1 MSIRHQAPLSEQS
14 PGTLRLGGAR
24 MVLLDIE
31 SSFWA
36 LRRQMEALVGR
47 RLTDAV
53 LQQAGANGGAAFA
66 RAFARADLDSTSGS
80 QALHDCVAAYQ
91 AAGFGQF
98 EIDVLE
104 WPIGRAVIRGTD
116 TFEAWMMRQHEQK
129 AEAPAC
135 AYTSGVLVGFVNALG
150 GRQDVVCRKRA
161 CQAQGAEACLFEL
174 LPAREA
180 AGTPIIAF
188 DPDPFLSHQLN
199 LLAIL
204 FSRMPM
210 GIAIFDEEFVLRRF
224 NPTWAGF
231 IDRYT
236 PSAVSKVVP
245 GVHLF
250 DLAPGFE
257 ATVTPVFQRVLTGE
271 TVQQEALRI
280 ESGGIVSYWDAVFSP
295 LVEGGKVTGIVG
307 VSIDATER
315 VQADE
320 MLRRTDRLAAM
331 GRLAAALAH
340 EINNPLQAIRSHL
353 ELVLDFDLEIEERE
367 QYLQVCRQE
376 IERLTEITQRV
387 LSFARPEEDTR
398 HPVSIA
404 DLTQRTLELVS
415 KQLQQTNVQVT
426 TSFPDHLPLIPV
438 VPHQILQVLLNIVI
452 NATEVMEGGGLV
464 QIEAREDDEMIA
476 LTLSNN
482 GPPIPPEHI
491 GRIFDPFFSTKPNG
505 TGLGLS
511 TSYSIVQGHG
521 GDIRVENL
529 SGGRGVCFTIR
540 LPIVLP
546 AEAHETGE

>member
-1 MSIRHQAPLSEQS
+1 MSITHQASLSEER

-24 MVLLDIE
+24 MILLDIE
-31 SSFWA
+31 SSFWG
-36 LRRQMEALVGR
+36 LRRQMEALVGQ

-66 RAFARADLDSTSGS
+66 RAFTSADLAGDA
-80 QALHDCVAAYQ
+80 QALRDCVAAYQ

-98 EIDVLE
+98 EIEVLE
-104 WPIGRAVIRGTD
+104 WPIGRALIRGTD
-116 TFEAWMMRQHEQK
+116 TFEAWLMRQHEQK

-150 GRQDVVCRKRA
+150 GRQDVVCIKHA

-174 LPAREA
+174 LPAHRA

-199 LLAIL
+199 LLEIL
-204 FSRMPM
+204 FNHMPM
-210 GIAIFDEEFVLRRF
+210 GIAIFDQELVLRRC
-224 NPTWAGF
+224 NPTWAEF
-231 IDRYT
+231 IGRYT
-236 PSAVSKVVP
+236 PSTASQVVP

-257 ATVTPVFQRVLTGE
+257 ATVSPIFQRVLTGE
-271 TVQQEALRI
+271 TVRQEALRI
-280 ESGGIVSYWDAVFSP
+280 ESGGIVSYWDVVFSP
-295 LVEGGKVTGIVG
+295 LIEDGKVTGIVG
-307 VSIDATER
+307 VNTDATER

-340 EINNPLQAIRSHL
+340 EVNNPLQAIRSHL
-353 ELVLDFDLEIEERE
+353 ELVLDFDLETGERE

-387 LSFARPEEDTR
+387 LSFARPAEDTR
-398 HPVSIA
+398 RPVCIA
-404 DLTQRTLELVS
+404 DLTQRTLALVS
-415 KQLQQTNVQVT
+415 KQLQQTNVRVT
-426 TSFPDHLPLIPV
+426 TNFPDDLSPVPV
-438 VPHQILQVLLNIVI
+438 VPHQIVQVLLNIVI
-452 NATEVMEGGGLV
+452 NATEVMDGGGLV
-464 QIEAREDDEMIA
+464 HIEAHEEDGMMV

-529 SGGRGVCFTIR
+529 SDGEGVRFTIT
-540 LPIVLP
+540 LPIAHAV
-546 AEAHETGE
+546 ETHETVE

>member
-1 MSIRHQAPLSEQS
+1 MSITHQTPLSEEC

-31 SSFWA
+31 SSFWG
-36 LRRQMEALVGR
+36 LRRQLEALVGQ

-66 RAFARADLDSTSGS
+66 RAFTGADLAGDA
-80 QALHDCVAAYQ
+80 QALRDCVAAYQ

-104 WPIGRAVIRGTD
+104 WPIGRALIRGTN
-116 TFEAWMMRQHEQK
+116 TFEAWMVRQHEQK

-135 AYTSGVLVGFVNALG
+135 AYTSGVLVGFVNVLG
-150 GRQDVVCRKRA
+150 GRQDVVCIKHA

-174 LPAREA
+174 LPADCA

-199 LLAIL
+199 LLEIL
-204 FSRMPM
+204 FDRMPM
-210 GIAIFDEEFVLRRF
+210 GIAIFDRDFVLRRC

-236 PSAVSKVVP
+236 PSTAGQAVP
-245 GVHLF
+245 GVHF
-250 DLAPGFE
+250 FELAPGFE
-257 ATVTPVFQRVLTGE
+257 ATLTPVFQRVLAGE
-271 TVQQEALRI
+271 TVRQDALRL
-280 ESGGIVSYWDAVFSP
+280 ESSGIVSFWDVVFTP
-295 LVEGGKVTGIVG
+295 LIEDEKVAGIVG
-307 VSIDATER
+307 ASTDATER
-315 VQADE
+315 MQAE
-320 MLRRTDRLAAM
+320 EVLRRTERLAAM

-353 ELVLDFDLEIEERE
+353 ELVLDFDLETGERD

-387 LSFARPEEDTR
+387 LSFARPTEDTR

-404 DLTQRTLELVS
+404 DLTQRTLALVS
-415 KQLQQTNVQVT
+415 KQLQETNVRVT
-426 TSFPDHLPLIPV
+426 TNFPEHLPQVLV
-438 VPHQILQVLLNIVI
+438 VTHQIVQVLLNIMI
-452 NATEVMEGGGLV
+452 NATEVMDGGGLV
-464 QIEAREDDEMIA
+464 HIEAREENGMVA
-476 LTLSNN
+476 LTLSNS

-491 GRIFDPFFSTKPNG
+491 GRIFDPFFSTKPTG

-511 TSYSIVQGHG
+511 TSHSIIQGHG

-529 SGGRGVCFTIR
+529 SDGQGVRFTIT
-540 LPIVLP
+540 LPIAHP
-546 AEAHETGE
+546 AEAHVTVE